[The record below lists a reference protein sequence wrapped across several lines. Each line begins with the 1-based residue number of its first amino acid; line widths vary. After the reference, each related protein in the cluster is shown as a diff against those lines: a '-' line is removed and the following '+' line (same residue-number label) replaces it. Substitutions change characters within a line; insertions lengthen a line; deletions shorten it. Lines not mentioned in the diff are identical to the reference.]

1 MSKISLFIVII
12 SVIIGIIKSQS
23 ITLKF
28 RTNLNLSTI
37 NEQNYMKSAVEQ
49 QIYVNL
55 DIGQSNQVIPMTLKS
70 MKYPTFIVSSKS
82 PEQDILIKY
91 NETKSEFFKY
101 INNDELKNLFIYDF
115 TQGYYV
121 SDSLTLT
128 SSLKYNNFT
137 YILATKMNGIVKNI
151 SGEIGLS
158 MKTEN
163 KTNYIYPQKTNF
175 LQQLLDNKLIKNK
188 IFGIKYD
195 SDYTGRFIIGA
206 TLKELDSSY
215 KDEKPIKIEIDDNV
229 PNNNKDFWLLKLK
242 IQQKEYTETSY
253 GFLQYETG
261 LIFGSNGYRNNFI
274 KNYFQSKGCSEN
286 LINSSPYSFYQ
297 YSCNNESQFSDFP
310 DINLGF
316 EGQYNFT
323 LTKNDLFK
331 KIGNNYF
338 FLVVFQSTGM
348 DVNYWRL
355 GQLFFKK
362 YPMFLYQNEEG
373 KNKQIL
379 YYTINKKNSDYPDD
393 GDSDVNP
400 DDKKNPEDNGS
411 SLGLVISLSIIIPL
425 IVIAVVIFVFYYL
438 RKRRKTTEKLLSDSP
453 SSQNDSFPITD

>member
-12 SVIIGIIKSQS
+12 SVIIGIIKSQY

-37 NEQNYMKSAVEQ
+37 NEQNYMKSTVEQ

-55 DIGQSNQVIPMTLKS
+55 DIGQSNQVIPMTLKT

-121 SDSLTLT
+121 SDSLAFT
-128 SSLKYNNFT
+128 SSLKYNNFS

-175 LQQLLDNKLIKNK
+175 LQQLLDNKLITKK

-195 SDYTGRFIIGA
+195 SEYTGRFIIGA

-215 KDEKPIKIEIDDNV
+215 KDEEPIKIDIDDNV

-286 LINSSPYSFYQ
+286 LISSSPYSFYQ
-297 YSCNNESQFSDFP
+297 YSCNNENQFSDFP
-310 DINLGF
+310 DLNLGF
-316 EGQYNFT
+316 EGKYNFT

-338 FLVVFQSTGM
+338 FLVVFQSTGI
-348 DVNYWRL
+348 DINYWRL

-379 YYTINKKNSDYPDD
+379 YYTINKKKPDDSDD

-400 DDKKNPEDNGS
+400 DNKKNSEDNGS

-425 IVIAVVIFVFYYL
+425 IVIAVAVFVIYYL
-438 RKRRKTTEKLLSDSP
+438 RKRRQPAEKLLSNSTSSP
-453 SSQNDSFPITD
+453 NDSFPLTD

>member
-1 MSKISLFIVII
+1 MPKISFFIVII
-12 SVIIGIIKSQS
+12 SVIIGIIKSQY

-55 DIGQSNQVIPMTLKS
+55 DIGQSNQVIPMTLKT

-175 LQQLLDNKLIKNK
+175 LQQLLDNKLINKK

-195 SDYTGRFIIGA
+195 SEYTGRFIIGA

-215 KDEKPIKIEIDDNV
+215 KDEEPIKIEIDDNV

-261 LIFGSNGYRNNFI
+261 LIFGSNGYRNNYI

-297 YSCNNESQFSDFP
+297 YSCNNENQFSDFP
-310 DINLGF
+310 DLNLGF
-316 EGQYNFT
+316 EDQYNFT

-338 FLVVFQSTGM
+338 FLVVFQSTQM

-393 GDSDVNP
+393 GGSDVNP

-411 SLGLVISLSIIIPL
+411 NLGLVISLSIIIPL